1 MIVIFHPITKKFT
14 QYMKK
19 CFQLLT
25 LSQLL
30 CNFSYADIKCV
41 PNKNAGS
48 VKHIFEMYRF
58 NAGRMEFTKL
68 LHTAC
73 LDERPTDGPLL
84 NLKMF
89 ELTGTRQ
96 ISNAILNWKIITSEI
111 VDYFEIERSINNGAY
126 ITIAAIHQSVYLNE
140 LQTLNY
146 TDNIYGI
153 VAEKLMYRVK
163 IISKSNKSK
172 YSNASVIYQSKLKRQ
187 LSIAP
192 NQAKDY
198 VNIGFYSP
206 KDATVQIRVLD
217 NEGKKVY
224 LQKQPAYKGNNTVKL
239 INLNNYTEGQYVV
252 QIILNGEVTSGKLM
266 LLTSL

>member
-1 MIVIFHPITKKFT
+1 
-14 QYMKK
+14 MKK
-19 CFQLLT
+19 CFNFLT
-25 LSQLL
+25 LSQIF
-30 CNFSYADIKCV
+30 CNFCYADIKRV
-41 PNKNAGS
+41 PNKNAEAAQD
-48 VKHIFEMYRF
+48 IFAVSWF
-58 NAGRMEFTKL
+58 NAGRADHNKL
-68 LHTAC
+68 LHAIY
-73 LDERPTDGPLL
+73 LNKERTDGPLL

-96 ISNAILNWKIITSEI
+96 ISSTILNWKIITSEN
-111 VDYFEIERSINNGAY
+111 VDYFEIERSINSGAY
-126 ITIAAIHQSVYLNE
+126 LTIAAIHQSVYLNE

-153 VAEKLMYRVK
+153 VAEKLMYRVR

-172 YSNASVIYQSKLKRQ
+172 YSNVSVINQSKLKRQ
-187 LSIAP
+187 LSIVP
-192 NQAKDY
+192 NQSKDY

-217 NEGKKVY
+217 CDGKKVY

-252 QIILNGEVTSGKLM
+252 QIILNGEVTSGKLV

>member
-1 MIVIFHPITKKFT
+1 
-14 QYMKK
+14 MKK
-19 CFQLLT
+19 SFHFLT
-25 LSQLL
+25 LSLL
-30 CNFSYADIKCV
+30 LSNFSYAAIKPV
-41 PNKNAGS
+41 PDKNAGS
-48 VKHIFEMYRF
+48 VQDIFDVGGF
-58 NAGRMEFTKL
+58 NIGSTECNTLF
-68 LHTAC
+68 HTAY
-73 LDERPTDGPLL
+73 LNEGLTDGSLL
-84 NLKMF
+84 NLKIF

-96 ISNAILNWKIITSEI
+96 ISNAVLNWKIITSEN

-153 VAEKLMYRVK
+153 VAETLMYRVK

-172 YSNASVIYQSKLKRQ
+172 FSNVSVIHQSKLKRQ

-217 NEGKKVY
+217 SEGKKVY

>member
-1 MIVIFHPITKKFT
+1 
-14 QYMKK
+14 MKK
-19 CFQLLT
+19 CFHFLT

-30 CNFSYADIKCV
+30 CNFSYADIKRV
-41 PNKNAGS
+41 PNKNTGS
-48 VKHIFEMYRF
+48 VQGIFMASGF
-58 NAGRMEFTKL
+58 NAGRTECNKL
-68 LHTAC
+68 LHAIY
-73 LDERPTDGPLL
+73 LDEGRTNSRML

-89 ELTGTRQ
+89 ELTGIRQ
-96 ISNAILNWKIITSEI
+96 ISSAILNWKIITSDN

-140 LQTLNY
+140 LQTLND
-146 TDNIYGI
+146 TENIYGI

-172 YSNASVIYQSKLKRQ
+172 FSNVSVIHQSKLKRQ

-217 NEGKKVY
+217 SEGKKVY

-252 QIILNGEVTSGKLM
+252 QIILNGEVTSGKLV